1 MSDKFDEMLNKA
13 AGNLAVEQVAEMGKV
28 LAAFYF
34 SLMQEGMSENIALLL
49 TNQFMIAALSGN
61 KNGDK

>member
-34 SLMQEGMSENIALLL
+34 SLMQEGMSENVALIL
-49 TNQFMIAALSGN
+49 TSHFMIAALSGN
-61 KNGDK
+61 KNGDE

>member
-34 SLMQEGMSENIALLL
+34 SLMQEGMSENVALML
-49 TNQFMIAALSGN
+49 TSHFMIAALSGN